1 MTLSYLQSLNKVIS
15 DQVNQMENT
24 LVYGENLDR
33 GSFISGL
40 SKNLIAGPTRLVK
53 NIGNCEYT
61 HCGVG
66 FGLMM
71 SGHNAVLFVK
81 QLDFMMLG
89 IDHFVSTYGQICATN
104 YQKPL
109 GSFTIVT
116 AVYDQGFQGPQSSF
130 RGLNEICSMSGAS
143 GFLLQENADTKKVVA
158 EEMSKPGFRFIAISQ
173 RMANDE
179 VSETEMISA
188 SPDNSVLQ
196 FAQGNDATIVCF
208 GYTLGHGKSLISEIR
223 DLGRTASLFTVNYV
237 RDANWGIAILETSR
251 NKKLLIIDDTR
262 GSTSLAF
269 RFLADVLEFDK
280 NVVFTIVR
288 NRENF
293 RTIVSDENLSINA
306 HEIAKSI
313 FDISKM
319 R

>member
-1 MTLSYLQSLNKVIS
+1 
-15 DQVNQMENT
+15 MENT

-104 YQKPL
+104 FQKPL

-143 GFLLQENADTKKVVA
+143 GFLLQENADTKKVVV
-158 EEMSKPGFRFIAISQ
+158 EEMSKPGFRFIALSQ
-173 RMANDE
+173 RMANEE
-179 VSETEMISA
+179 VSETEIIFA

-196 FAQGNDATIVCF
+196 FAQGNDATIVSF
-208 GYTLGHGKSLISEIR
+208 GYTLVHGKTLISGIR

-237 RDANWGIAILETSR
+237 RDANWGIAISEASK
-251 NKKLLIIDDTR
+251 NKKLVIIDDTR
-262 GSTSLAF
+262 GPTSLAF

-288 NRENF
+288 NREDLS
-293 RTIVSDENLSINA
+293 TTVSDEKFDFKS
-306 HEIAKSI
+306 EKVIAQV
-313 FDISKM
+313 FG
-319 R
+319 

>member
-1 MTLSYLQSLNKVIS
+1 
-15 DQVNQMENT
+15 MENT

-89 IDHFVSTYGQICATN
+89 IDHFVSTYGQICATK

-143 GFLLQENADTKKVVA
+143 GFLLQENADAKKVVA
-158 EEMSKPGFRFIAISQ
+158 EEMSKPGFRFIALSQ

-179 VSETEMISA
+179 VSETEIISA
-188 SPDNSVLQ
+188 SPDNSVIQ
-196 FAQGNDATIVCF
+196 FAQGNDATVVCF
-208 GYTLGHGKSLISEIR
+208 GYSLVHGKSLVSEIR

-237 RDANWGIAILETSR
+237 RDANWGIAIKAASASQ
-251 NKKLLIIDDTR
+251 KLVVIDDTR
-262 GSTSLAF
+262 GATSLAF

-288 NRENF
+288 SRENLL
-293 RTIVSDENLSINA
+293 TTVSDEKFEFKS
-306 HEIAKSI
+306 ETVIAQV
-313 FDISKM
+313 FG
-319 R
+319 

>member
-33 GSFISGL
+33 GSYISGL

-143 GFLLQENADTKKVVA
+143 GFLLQENADTKKVVM
-158 EEMSKPGFRFIAISQ
+158 EEMSKPGFRFIALSQ

-179 VSETEMISA
+179 VSETEIISA

-196 FAQGNDATIVCF
+196 FAQGNDATIICF
-208 GYTLGHGKSLISEIR
+208 GYTLVHGKSLISGIR

-237 RDANWGIAILETSR
+237 RDPKWEIAINAASASQ
-251 NKKLLIIDDTR
+251 KLVIIDDTR
-262 GSTSLAF
+262 GATSLAF
-269 RFLADVLEFDK
+269 RFLADALEFDK
-280 NVVFTIVR
+280 NIVFTIVR
-288 NRENF
+288 NRDALS
-293 RTIVSDENLSINA
+293 TTVSDEKFEFKS
-306 HEIAKSI
+306 ETVIAQV
-313 FDISKM
+313 FG
-319 R
+319 

>member
-89 IDHFVSTYGQICATN
+89 IDHFVSTYGQICATK

-143 GFLLQENADTKKVVA
+143 GFLLQENADAKKVV
-158 EEMSKPGFRFIAISQ
+158 EDEMSKPGFRFIALSQ

-179 VSETEMISA
+179 VSETEIISA
-188 SPDNSVLQ
+188 SPDNSVIQ
-196 FAQGNDATIVCF
+196 FAQGNDATVVCF
-208 GYTLGHGKSLISEIR
+208 GYSLVHGKSLVSEIR

-237 RDANWGIAILETSR
+237 RDANWGIAIKAASASQ
-251 NKKLLIIDDTR
+251 KLVVIDDTR
-262 GSTSLAF
+262 GATSLAF

-288 NRENF
+288 SRENLL
-293 RTIVSDENLSINA
+293 TTVSDEKFEFKI
-306 HEIAKSI
+306 ETVIAQV
-313 FDISKM
+313 FG
-319 R
+319 

>member
-89 IDHFVSTYGQICATN
+89 IDHFVSTYGQICATK

-116 AVYDQGFQGPQSSF
+116 AIYDQGFQGPQSSF

-143 GFLLQENADTKKVVA
+143 GFLLQENADTKKVVV
-158 EEMSKPGFRFIAISQ
+158 EEMSKPGFRFIALSQ

-179 VSETEMISA
+179 VSETEIISA

-196 FAQGNDATIVCF
+196 FAQGNAATIVCF
-208 GYTLGHGKSLISEIR
+208 GYTLVHGKSLISEIR

-237 RDANWGIAILETSR
+237 RDPKWEIAINAASASR
-251 NKKLLIIDDTR
+251 KLVIIDDTR
-262 GSTSLAF
+262 GATSLAF
-269 RFLADVLEFDK
+269 RFLADALEFDK

-288 NRENF
+288 NRDDLS
-293 RTIVSDENLSINA
+293 TTVSDENFEFKS
-306 HEIAKSI
+306 ETVIAQV
-313 FDISKM
+313 FG
-319 R
+319 

>member
-89 IDHFVSTYGQICATN
+89 IDHFVSTYGQICATK

-143 GFLLQENADTKKVVA
+143 GFLLQENADAKKVV
-158 EEMSKPGFRFIAISQ
+158 EDEMSKPGFRFIALSQ

-179 VSETEMISA
+179 VSETEIISA
-188 SPDNSVLQ
+188 SPDNSVIQ
-196 FAQGNDATIVCF
+196 FTQGNDATVVCF
-208 GYTLGHGKSLISEIR
+208 GYSLVHGKSLVSEIR

-237 RDANWGIAILETSR
+237 RDANWGIAIKAASASQ
-251 NKKLLIIDDTR
+251 KLVVIDDTR
-262 GSTSLAF
+262 GATSLAF

-288 NRENF
+288 SRENF
-293 RTIVSDENLSINA
+293 LTTVSDEKFEFKI
-306 HEIAKSI
+306 ETVIAQV
-313 FDISKM
+313 FG
-319 R
+319 

>member
-1 MTLSYLQSLNKVIS
+1 MTSSYLQSLNKVIS

-33 GSFISGL
+33 GSYISGL

-130 RGLNEICSMSGAS
+130 RGLNDICSMSGAS
-143 GFLLQENADTKKVVA
+143 GFLLQENADAKKVVVA
-158 EEMSKPGFRFIAISQ
+158 EMSKPGFRFIALSQ

-179 VSETEMISA
+179 VSETEIISA

-208 GYTLGHGKSLISEIR
+208 GYTLVHGKSLISGIR

-237 RDANWGIAILETSR
+237 RDANWGIAILEASR

-269 RFLADVLEFDK
+269 RFLADVLEFDR

-288 NRENF
+288 NRDDLSTTVSEENF
-293 RTIVSDENLSINA
+293 EFKSETV
-306 HEIAKSI
+306 IAQV
-313 FDISKM
+313 FG
-319 R
+319 

>member
-143 GFLLQENADTKKVVA
+143 GFLLQENADAKKVVVA
-158 EEMSKPGFRFIAISQ
+158 EMSKPGFRFIALSQ

-179 VSETEMISA
+179 VSETEIISA

-208 GYTLGHGKSLISEIR
+208 GYTLVHGKSLISGIR
-223 DLGRTASLFTVNYV
+223 ELGRTASLFTVNYV
-237 RDANWGIAILETSR
+237 RDANWSIAIKAASASQ
-251 NKKLLIIDDTR
+251 KLLIIDDTR
-262 GSTSLAF
+262 GATSLAF
-269 RFLADVLEFDK
+269 RFLADALEFDPQIK
-280 NVVFTIVR
+280 FQIVR
-288 NRENF
+288 NRENQS
-293 RTIVSDENLSINA
+293 TSVSDENFKLDLG
-306 HEIAKSI
+306 EILKRI
-313 FDISKM
+313 KNWID
-319 R
+319 

>member
-1 MTLSYLQSLNKVIS
+1 MTISYLQSLNKVIS

-40 SKNLIAGPTRLVK
+40 SKNVISGPTRLVK

-71 SGHNAVLFVK
+71 GGHNAVLFVK

-104 YQKPL
+104 YKKPL

-116 AVYDQGFQGPQSSF
+116 AIYDQGFQGPQSSF

-143 GFLLQENADTKKVVA
+143 GFLLQEISDARRVV
-158 EEMSKPGFRFIAISQ
+158 ETEMPKPGFRFIALSQ

-179 VSETEMISA
+179 ACETKIISQ
-188 SPDNSVLQ
+188 SPDNSVIQ
-196 FAQGNDATIVCF
+196 FNHGSDATIVCF
-208 GYTLGHGKSLISEIR
+208 GFSLVYGKSLVSAIG
-223 DLGRTASLFTVNYV
+223 DLSRTASLFTVNCV
-237 RDANWGIAILETSR
+237 RDAKWSNAVKEASKNRKLILV
-251 NKKLLIIDDTR
+251 DDTR
-262 GSTSLAF
+262 GPASMAF

-288 NRENF
+288 HRKEF
-293 RTIVSDENLSINA
+293 STVVSDEKFEFECDSVVA
-306 HEIAKSI
+306 QI
-313 FDISKM
+313 FS
-319 R
+319 

>member
-33 GSFISGL
+33 GSYISGL

-143 GFLLQENADTKKVVA
+143 GFLLQENADTKKVVM
-158 EEMSKPGFRFIAISQ
+158 EEMSKPGFRFIALSQ

-179 VSETEMISA
+179 VSETEIISA

-196 FAQGNDATIVCF
+196 FAQGNDATI
-208 GYTLGHGKSLISEIR
+208 I
-223 DLGRTASLFTVNYV
+223 
-237 RDANWGIAILETSR
+237 
-251 NKKLLIIDDTR
+251 
-262 GSTSLAF
+262 
-269 RFLADVLEFDK
+269 
-280 NVVFTIVR
+280 
-288 NRENF
+288 
-293 RTIVSDENLSINA
+293 
-306 HEIAKSI
+306 
-313 FDISKM
+313 
-319 R
+319 